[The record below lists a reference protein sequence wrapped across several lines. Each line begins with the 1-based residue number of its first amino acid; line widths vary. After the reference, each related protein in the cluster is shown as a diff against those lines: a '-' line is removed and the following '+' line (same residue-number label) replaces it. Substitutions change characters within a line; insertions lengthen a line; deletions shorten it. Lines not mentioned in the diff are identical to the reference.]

1 MPGNRFKTN
10 GFRMCLEALQASEL
24 FTEISFIDLHGT
36 KFPLFRKNSNRDSHA
51 EQPQTKTAGS
61 PEPGLPALNLNATDG
76 YENQLSATAEIINT
90 SSAKGTATLTLKVK
104 PSLFTCV
111 NISTEISEFFD
122 CIASAPLIDFGSTV
136 LSSWAVAV
144 LRGRN
149 EHPYRLS
156 SLSGNPR
163 RESYTADNDLFF
175 YKQSRKS
182 AGARLLRPESPLI
195 PRRAFY
201 RKPTESLS
209 AFLAEKCRN
218 KNRPGIEHYSLF
230 KNNSAAAPIT
240 AKETEPS
247 KLTTKSA
254 LTDNSLNTIR
264 SRNSRIVSRAFTT
277 NLLVQGL
284 GACPRRI
291 EPCVFLPLR
300 KLEDFISKGPL
311 PSFRKAFSIGKQ
323 KRLILHFFPFP
334 RREKPCVA

>member
-1 MPGNRFKTN
+1 MPNNHR
-10 GFRMCLEALQASEL
+10 Q
-24 FTEISFIDLHGT
+24 
-36 KFPLFRKNSNRDSHA
+36 
-51 EQPQTKTAGS
+51 KTAGS
-61 PEPGLPALNLNATDG
+61 PEPGLPALNLNAADG

-90 SSAKGTATLTLKVK
+90 SSAKGTATLTLKVN

-122 CIASAPLIDFGSTV
+122 CIASTPSFDFGSTV
-136 LSSWAVAV
+136 RTSWAVGV
-144 LRGRN
+144 LRAQN

-156 SLSGNPR
+156 SLFGNPR
-163 RESYTADNDLFF
+163 REFVTGNVSVC
-175 YKQSRKS
+175 Q
-182 AGARLLRPESPLI
+182 
-195 PRRAFY
+195 
-201 RKPTESLS
+201 TESQELLGFEREAYVS
-209 AFLAEKCRN
+209 SRLRARNFTRMREELYAAEKMPEQ

-300 KLEDFISKGPL
+300 KLEDFISKGASASLSESILYRKTKALNPTRF
-311 PSFRKAFSIGKQ
+311 SFSKEEESCA
-323 KRLILHFFPFP
+323 
-334 RREKPCVA
+334 

>member
-1 MPGNRFKTN
+1 MPNNHR
-10 GFRMCLEALQASEL
+10 Q
-24 FTEISFIDLHGT
+24 
-36 KFPLFRKNSNRDSHA
+36 
-51 EQPQTKTAGS
+51 KTAGS
-61 PEPGLPALNLNATDG
+61 PESGLPALNLNAADG

-90 SSAKGTATLTLKVK
+90 SSAKGTATLTLKVN

-122 CIASAPLIDFGSTV
+122 CIASTPSFDFGSTV

-144 LRGRN
+144 LRGQN

-156 SLSGNPR
+156 SLFGNPR
-163 RESYTADNDLFF
+163 REFITGNVSVC
-175 YKQSRKS
+175 Q
-182 AGARLLRPESPLI
+182 
-195 PRRAFY
+195 
-201 RKPTESLS
+201 TESQESLGFEREAYVS
-209 AFLAEKCRN
+209 SRLRARNFTRMREELYAPEKMPEQN
-218 KNRPGIEHYSLF
+218 NRPGIEHYSLI

-264 SRNSRIVSRAFTT
+264 SRNSRTCLRFTT

-300 KLEDFISKGPL
+300 KLEDFISKGASASLSESILNRKTKALNPTRF
-311 PSFRKAFSIGKQ
+311 SFSKE
-323 KRLILHFFPFP
+323 
-334 RREKPCVA
+334 EKPCVA

>member
-1 MPGNRFKTN
+1 MPNNLR
-10 GFRMCLEALQASEL
+10 Q
-24 FTEISFIDLHGT
+24 
-36 KFPLFRKNSNRDSHA
+36 
-51 EQPQTKTAGS
+51 KTAGS
-61 PEPGLPALNLNATDG
+61 PEPGLPGLNLNAADG

-209 AFLAEKCRN
+209 AFLAEKMPEQN
-218 KNRPGIEHYSLF
+218 NRPGIARRYRLIKS
-230 KNNSAAAPIT
+230 NSAPAPIT
-240 AKETEPS
+240 ARETEPS

-264 SRNSRIVSRAFTT
+264 SSNSRFTFTCTT

-284 GACPRRI
+284 GACPRRF
-291 EPCVFLPLR
+291 EPCVFLPSR
-300 KLEDFISKGPL
+300 NLEDFVSKGSSAS
-311 PSFRKAFSIGKQ
+311 SFRSISEKTTRSGNDTDFVLRSRAARKRRNKTTSALLFKNVEQKPAFSY
-323 KRLILHFFPFP
+323 
-334 RREKPCVA
+334 

>member
-1 MPGNRFKTN
+1 MPNNHR
-10 GFRMCLEALQASEL
+10 Q
-24 FTEISFIDLHGT
+24 
-36 KFPLFRKNSNRDSHA
+36 
-51 EQPQTKTAGS
+51 KTAGS
-61 PEPGLPALNLNATDG
+61 PEPGLPALNLNAADG

-90 SSAKGTATLTLKVK
+90 SSARGTPTLTLKVN
-104 PSLFTCV
+104 PSLFSCV
-111 NISTEISEFFD
+111 NISTEASECFGNF
-122 CIASAPLIDFGSTV
+122 IAPTPSFDFGSTV
-136 LSSWAVAV
+136 TSSWAVAV
-144 LRGRN
+144 LRGQN

-156 SLSGNPR
+156 SLFGNPR
-163 RESYTADNDLFF
+163 REFVTGNVSVC
-175 YKQSRKS
+175 Q
-182 AGARLLRPESPLI
+182 
-195 PRRAFY
+195 
-201 RKPTESLS
+201 TESQESLGLEREAYVS
-209 AFLAEKCRN
+209 SRLRARNFTRMREELYAAEKMPEQ

-300 KLEDFISKGPL
+300 NLEDFVSKGA
-311 PSFRKAFSIGKQ
+311 SAFLSGS
-323 KRLILHFFPFP
+323 ILHRKTKALNPTLFSLSKE
-334 RREKPCVA
+334 EKPCAA

>member
-1 MPGNRFKTN
+1 MPNNHR
-10 GFRMCLEALQASEL
+10 Q
-24 FTEISFIDLHGT
+24 
-36 KFPLFRKNSNRDSHA
+36 
-51 EQPQTKTAGS
+51 KTAGS
-61 PEPGLPALNLNATDG
+61 PEPGLPALNLNAADG

-90 SSAKGTATLTLKVK
+90 SSAKGTATLTLKVN

-156 SLSGNPR
+156 SLAGNPR

-182 AGARLLRPESPLI
+182 AGARLLRPDSPLI

-201 RKPTESLS
+201 RKPTESLL
-209 AFLAEKCRN
+209 AFLAEKMPEQN
-218 KNRPGIEHYSLF
+218 HRPGIQHYSLI

-264 SRNSRIVSRAFTT
+264 SRNSRTCLRFTT

-300 KLEDFISKGPL
+300 KLEDFISKGASASLSESILYRKTKALNPTRF
-311 PSFRKAFSIGKQ
+311 SFSKEEESCA
-323 KRLILHFFPFP
+323 
-334 RREKPCVA
+334 